1 MACKPPAVNSVRAM
15 QMLRHQDRG
24 TAAAA
29 GINAARGPAVTSD
42 AMELASGLRGPVT
55 GGTAQKGFC
64 YCLNSYQRL
73 LDKRYSRF

>member
-1 MACKPPAVNSVRAM
+1 
-15 QMLRHQDRG
+15 MLGYQDRS

-29 GINAARGPAVTSD
+29 RISAARGPAVTSD

-55 GGTAQKGFC
+55 DGTAQKGFC

-73 LDKRYSRF
+73 LDKRYSHF